1 MLNVVIVLM
10 VAPPTIGPVLTERFA
25 LDAGRSVTA
34 EGARRVRREQ
44 VLERR
49 EGGHPDRDMS
59 RECYGCLNLRSRNR
73 LTCPSGAGF
82 PVGDLPRK

>member
-1 MLNVVIVLM
+1 VLIVIIVLM
-10 VAPPTIGPVLTERFA
+10 VATLSIGPVLTERFA
-25 LDAGRSVTA
+25 GRSRTA

-44 VLERR
+44 ILERR
-49 EGGHPDRDMS
+49 EGGHPNRDLL